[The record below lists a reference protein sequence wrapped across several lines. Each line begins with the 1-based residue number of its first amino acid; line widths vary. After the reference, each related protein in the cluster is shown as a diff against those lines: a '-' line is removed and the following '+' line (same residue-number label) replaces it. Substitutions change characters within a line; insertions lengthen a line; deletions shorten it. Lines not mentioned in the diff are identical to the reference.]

1 MKIRLAGIEYD
12 SLVNGEGTR
21 TVIFAQGCRHHCP
34 GCFNPETHDF
44 EGGEL
49 FEVEEIFKKVND
61 DPFMDGLTFSGGDPI
76 EQAEAFA
83 ELAQMY
89 KEAHPDKTIW
99 CWTGYTIAQLRND
112 KYHEPGIKKLL
123 DLIDVLVD
131 GRFEQNLF
139 IDGLRFRGSTN
150 QKIIDMNMTRE
161 MNYKEI
167 VTMDFPI

>member
-44 EGGEL
+44 NGGEL
-49 FEVEEIFKKVND
+49 FEVEEIFNKIKD
-61 DPFMDGLTFSGGDPI
+61 DPFLEGVTFSGGDPL
-76 EQAEAFA
+76 EQAEAFS
-83 ELAQMY
+83 ELAYMI
-89 KEAHPDKTIW
+89 KENKPELNIW
-99 CWTGYTIAQLRND
+99 CWTGYTIEQILEN
-112 KYHEPGIKKLL
+112 KLHEPGIKKLL

-139 IDGLRFRGSTN
+139 VDGLKFRGSKN
-150 QKIIDMNMTRE
+150 QRIIDINRTRE
-161 MNYKEI
+161 LKFKEI
-167 VTMDFPI
+167 IEMEY

>member
-44 EGGEL
+44 NGGEI
-49 FEVEEIFKKVND
+49 FEVEEIFNKIKD
-61 DPFMDGLTFSGGDPI
+61 DPFLEGVTFSGGDPL
-76 EQAEAFA
+76 EQAEAFS
-83 ELAQMY
+83 ELAAMI
-89 KEAHPDKTIW
+89 KENKPELNIW
-99 CWTGYTIAQLRND
+99 CWTGYTIEQILEN
-112 KYHEPGIKKLL
+112 KLHEPGIKKLL

-139 IDGLRFRGSTN
+139 VDGLKFRGSKN
-150 QKIIDMNMTRE
+150 QRIIDINRTRE
-161 MNYKEI
+161 LKFKEI
-167 VTMDFPI
+167 IEMEY

>member
-44 EGGEL
+44 NGGEI
-49 FEVEEIFKKVND
+49 FEVEEIFNKIKD
-61 DPFMDGLTFSGGDPI
+61 DPFLEGVTFSGGDPL
-76 EQAEAFA
+76 EQAEAFS
-83 ELAQMY
+83 ELASMI
-89 KEAHPDKTIW
+89 KENKPELNIW
-99 CWTGYTIAQLRND
+99 CWTGYTIEQILEN
-112 KYHEPGIKKLL
+112 KLHEPGIKKLL

-139 IDGLRFRGSTN
+139 VDGLKFRGSKN
-150 QKIIDMNMTRE
+150 QRIIDINRTRE
-161 MNYKEI
+161 LKFKEI
-167 VTMDFPI
+167 IEMEY

>member
-44 EGGEL
+44 NGGEL
-49 FEVEEIFKKVND
+49 FEVEEIFNKIKD
-61 DPFMDGLTFSGGDPI
+61 DPFLEGVTFSGGDPL
-76 EQAEAFA
+76 EQAEAFS
-83 ELAQMY
+83 ELASII
-89 KEAHPDKTIW
+89 KENKPELNIW
-99 CWTGYTIAQLRND
+99 CWTGYTIEQILEN
-112 KYHEPGIKKLL
+112 KLHEPGIKKLL

-139 IDGLRFRGSTN
+139 VDGLKFRGSKN
-150 QKIIDMNMTRE
+150 QRIIDINRTRE
-161 MNYKEI
+161 LKFKEI
-167 VTMDFPI
+167 IEMEY

>member
-44 EGGEL
+44 NGGEL
-49 FEVEEIFKKVND
+49 FEVEEIFNKIKD
-61 DPFMDGLTFSGGDPI
+61 DPFLEGVTFSGGDPL
-76 EQAEAFA
+76 EQAEAFS
-83 ELAQMY
+83 ELASMI
-89 KEAHPDKTIW
+89 KENKPELNIW
-99 CWTGYTIAQLRND
+99 CWTGYTIEQILEN
-112 KYHEPGIKKLL
+112 KLHEPGIKKLL

-139 IDGLRFRGSTN
+139 VDGLKFRGSKN
-150 QKIIDMNMTRE
+150 QRIIDINRTRE
-161 MNYKEI
+161 LKFKEI
-167 VTMDFPI
+167 IEMEY